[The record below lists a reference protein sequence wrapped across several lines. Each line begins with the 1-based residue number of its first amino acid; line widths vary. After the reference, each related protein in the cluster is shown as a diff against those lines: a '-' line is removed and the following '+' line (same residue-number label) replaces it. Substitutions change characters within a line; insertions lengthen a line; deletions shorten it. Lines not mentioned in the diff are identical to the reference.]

1 MEEQGTQGLTAD
13 QGNMESNQN
22 GNLINSLDD
31 SIGLSKN
38 NKLRNSEVQ
47 ELTLS

>member
-1 MEEQGTQGLTAD
+1 MEEQGTQGLVAD

-22 GNLINSLDD
+22 GNLTNSLDD
-31 SIGLSKN
+31 SIGLSKS
-38 NKLRNSEVQ
+38 KLRNSEVQ